1 MASPSPFATFQTPP
15 PETEVLKLEYPAPYV
30 LLVTI
35 NRERQMNS
43 ITMAGHWEADAVW
56 NWLDDEPELR
66 VAVLTGAGTRSFSAG
81 ADLKEVNKT
90 RGKGSGPHPMPVG
103 SFLGMTRR
111 LGKKPIIGAVN
122 GYAYGGG
129 FEIALNCD
137 MVVASPTAKFSLPEA
152 SRGLYAGAG
161 GLARVVRNF
170 GMQLASEIALAGRI
184 LTSQELEKLGFC
196 RVSKTQASLVEEAVT
211 LAKAVAAQSPD
222 AMIVTRSGLRQAW
235 ETGSVE
241 RASQLTEE
249 RYGKALMEGENM
261 KIGTAAFA
269 AKKVPQW
276 VASKL

>member
-1 MASPSPFATFQTPP
+1 MSPSPFATFQTPP
-15 PETEVLKLEYPAPYV
+15 PETEVLSLSYPAPYV

-56 NWLDDEPELR
+56 TWLDDEPELR

-90 RGKGSGPHPMPVG
+90 RGKGTGPAPMPVG

-137 MVVASPTAKFSLPEA
+137 MVIASPTAKFSLPEA

-170 GMQLASEIALAGRI
+170 GMQLAGEIALAGRI
-184 LTSQELEKLGFC
+184 MTAQELEKFGFC
-196 RVSKTQASLVEEAVT
+196 RVSQTQQSLVEEAVT

-269 AKKVPQW
+269 AKKQPQW

>member
-1 MASPSPFATFQTPP
+1 MSPSPFATFQTPP
-15 PETEVLKLEYPAPYV
+15 PETEVLSLSYPAPYV

-56 NWLDDEPELR
+56 TWLDDEPELR

-90 RGKGSGPHPMPVG
+90 RGKGTGPAPMPTG

-170 GMQLASEIALAGRI
+170 GMQLAGEIALAGRI
-184 LTSQELEKLGFC
+184 LTSQELEKFGFC
-196 RVSKTQASLVEEAVT
+196 RVSKTQESLVEEAVT

-222 AMIVTRSGLRQAW
+222 AMVVTRSGLRQAW